1 METVISA
8 TNLVRKLGD
17 VLGRLRYRGESFV
30 IERHGVA
37 VARLVPVARRRPV
50 SVRAALRHWREAAA
64 PDAAFASDLER
75 VGTSDRVPDDPW
87 VS

>member
-8 TNLVRKLGD
+8 TNLVRSLGD

-30 IERHGVA
+30 IERNGVA

-50 SVRAALRHWREAAA
+50 AVGTALRRWREAAA
-64 PDAAFASDLER
+64 PDEAFASALER
-75 VGTSDRVPDDPW
+75 VGASDRVPDDPW